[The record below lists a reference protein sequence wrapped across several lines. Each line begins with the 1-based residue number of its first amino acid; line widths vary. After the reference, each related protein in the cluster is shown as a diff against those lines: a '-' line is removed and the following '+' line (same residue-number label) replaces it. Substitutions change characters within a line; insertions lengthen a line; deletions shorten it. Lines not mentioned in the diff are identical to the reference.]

1 MVMNIRKVKRKCGV
15 RGCKNTD
22 CFAIS
27 KVREVG
33 NSIIICSDCLKD
45 GLEAVKGYVPEPKR
59 EYTPPP
65 PLFYNSLPTAEESSV
80 VAEAETAAV
89 EDEQENNETETT
101 AEVPVETE
109 TVTAEGEQ
117 KETASETSDEAENN
131 ENTDGNV
138 FICPVCKKEY
148 KSAAGLEKHMT
159 AKHKEGE

>member
-65 PLFYNSLPTAEESSV
+65 PLFYNSQPTAEKSSV
-80 VAEAETAAV
+80 VAEVETAAV
-89 EDEQENNETETT
+89 ENEQENKETETA
-101 AEVPVETE
+101 AEVTVETE
-109 TVTAEGEQ
+109 NA
-117 KETASETSDEAENN
+117 

-148 KSAAGLEKHMT
+148 KSAAGLEKHMA